1 VWRASTAPISNQ
13 VVGTTSQNGNLLVPN
28 LLSYY
33 GKPHRDRRQGHSLDY
48 NIGLPEMTIAPPYRG
63 GAVVSFPIRRVQ
75 SVSGIVVVE
84 DQGKATV
91 PSYGQITVQVEGK
104 PVDSPLDEA
113 GSFYLENVPPGSYAA
128 EVQYATGCAASGSQ
142 LWLAPRR

>member
-1 VWRASTAPISNQ
+1 
-13 VVGTTSQNGNLLVPN
+13 
-28 LLSYY
+28 
-33 GKPHRDRRQGHSLDY
+33 
-48 NIGLPEMTIAPPYRG
+48 
-63 GAVVSFPIRRVQ
+63 VVSFPIRRVQ

-128 EVQYATGCAASGSQ
+128 EFSTRPGVQLPARSCGWRHGASQVGTVRCIVPRKESQ
-142 LWLAPRR
+142 